1 MAKEY
6 KILQVALGAEDV
18 ETALNH
24 TVRED
29 WNFLSC
35 VALGPQVLC
44 YTFWREKTPAGR
56 RRIEDSASSIQS
68 SEFDSKSISEKEKAL
83 DEEFRS
89 ICEEVREGKLS
100 TSREADT
107 VAAAVL
113 ASKVVSTDKAKKILS
128 RSGEEPIK
136 KVRRRKKTTEAVHA
150 EVTPTEIEHTEVLQ
164 ATNGRAHKDH
174 TVKLEV
180 APIVQTDNPNSEVRI
195 SPRTGKPMRAYKKR
209 IK

>member
-56 RRIEDSASSIQS
+56 RRIEDSVTPIQS
-68 SEFDSKSISEKEKAL
+68 SEFDSKSTSEQEKAL

-89 ICEEVREGKLS
+89 ICEEVREGKLY
-100 TSREADT
+100 TSRGADT
-107 VAAAVL
+107 VAAVL

-136 KVRRRKKTTEAVHA
+136 KVRRRKKTTELTNA
-150 EVTPTEIEHTEVLQ
+150 EVAHEEVLQ
-164 ATNGRAHKDH
+164 VVNGRDHKDY
-174 TVKLEV
+174 TVKLKVVES
-180 APIVQTDNPNSEVRI
+180 AQTDISNSEVRI
-195 SPRTGKPMRAYKKR
+195 SPRTGKPVRVYTKR